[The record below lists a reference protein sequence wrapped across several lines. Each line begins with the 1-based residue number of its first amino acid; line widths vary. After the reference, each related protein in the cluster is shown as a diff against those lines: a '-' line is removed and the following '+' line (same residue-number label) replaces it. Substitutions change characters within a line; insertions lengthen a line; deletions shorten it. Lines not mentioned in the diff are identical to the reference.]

1 MRHLILIALA
11 STVTLF
17 SQVAAACSCLFT
29 SEDLQTNVREGYIDH
44 SIVVLVEATSTKES
58 RRFHWRPLQFVRIQE
73 VQWKVLRSWK
83 GGRHQGDVLISVTMT
98 ECCACGVHV
107 EKGEKRI
114 LYLQTQEEFSVS
126 TCTIGDFFKDR
137 LNEQMRVLEGMA
149 KGQ

>member
-1 MRHLILIALA
+1 MRHLLLIALA

-73 VQWKVLRSWK
+73 VEWKVLKSWK

-126 TCTIGDFFKDR
+126 TCTIGDLFKDR

-149 KGQ
+149 NGQ

>member
-73 VQWKVLRSWK
+73 VEWKVLKSWK

-107 EKGEKRI
+107 EEGERRI

-126 TCTIGDFFKDR
+126 TCTIGDLFKDR

-149 KGQ
+149 NGQ